1 MSLGAPASHAF
12 VAAHASPQRTDFYPR
27 ASPTAPYF
35 FALAILTQRVAPRP
49 QALRSSIKKKAMAE
63 PTLAEKVSVLQRQ
76 LNLPEGAN
84 LVDKVENALEKIG
97 LADEL
102 RGQPLTRKVDAALQT
117 LGVTPQTSVP
127 MGTPVSNAPVTAPLP
142 TVVEARVVQEAE
154 EQARR
159 EAEQARERA
168 LRHEAALEKALRDA
182 MPGWF
187 AVWTDRKH
195 AALETAIAHAEAAT
209 PPEGST
215 LFAALNEAKEAARR
229 GRGELDAKREAE
241 EKARREAEEKARA
254 VERSAREAAEARD
267 AAKAR
272 REAEERKAKELMHKF
287 IFTIR
292 GERLGICLGAD
303 GDPVHDAQGRRDGGV
318 DEYGR
323 PSQLVV
329 CSPTA
334 ATIMFHSMES
344 KLLIN
349 HQRHRCINVDWWK
362 LEEGTSC
369 HVYDAYPQ
377 GPATG
382 QKWIINDDGSISPT
396 DARHLVLGLD
406 AIWRKESN

>member
-1 MSLGAPASHAF
+1 
-12 VAAHASPQRTDFYPR
+12 
-27 ASPTAPYF
+27 
-35 FALAILTQRVAPRP
+35 
-49 QALRSSIKKKAMAE
+49 MAE

-84 LVDKVENALEKIG
+84 LVDKVEKALEKIG

-168 LRHEAALEKALRDA
+168 LRHEKALENDILEKALRDA

-187 AVWTDRKH
+187 ALWTPWTDRKH

-241 EKARREAEEKARA
+241 EKARREAEALYNSAARM
-254 VERSAREAAEARD
+254 RARGCSVMECRLAGCTPLECSTAGFSG
-267 AAKAR
+267 
-272 REAEERKAKELMHKF
+272 EELQQA
-287 IFTIR
+287 
-292 GERLGICLGAD
+292 GYVGDVAWAD
-303 GDPVHDAQGRRDGGV
+303 QI
-318 DEYGR
+318 
-323 PSQLVV
+323 Q
-329 CSPTA
+329 PTG
-334 ATIMFHSMES
+334 
-344 KLLIN
+344 
-349 HQRHRCINVDWWK
+349 C
-362 LEEGTSC
+362 C
-369 HVYDAYPQ
+369 
-377 GPATG
+377 
-382 QKWIINDDGSISPT
+382 
-396 DARHLVLGLD
+396 
-406 AIWRKESN
+406 AIL